1 MGTTARHLSIVVL
14 ACALALQAP
23 GQTATPVAGESQAGV
38 QRNLIGSET
47 SGGETPHVTATA
59 SEATSEA
66 VTVQTLVDFKTSDV
80 KFNLQELTEILR
92 DRRHEGWVLAAYP
105 DPKTHRPLIG
115 AGFSLDLPAREHP
128 QRDPLNPHSFIE
140 PSSAELWQAAGLEQV
155 RLQAM
160 LERFSNQYAKWKY
173 KGYRKRI
180 KTLSPEITDDEAT
193 MLLRISAIQ
202 AAYNARAY
210 CRNFDQLGASQQMA
224 LSQLVYQMGVNLEQ
238 FSQFLALINTDSS
251 IAVADTGDAT
261 PNPDGTNP
269 DGSDAEHWKAVQAS
283 LIHSQ
288 WARLY
293 RTRAIAVIAM
303 LDPQYPDDPGVAE
316 RRVSATLRPPVVHRR
331 RGRAAVTRELASSSG
346 SRKKPSR
353 KHPSAATKRKV

>member
-1 MGTTARHLSIVVL
+1 LLNLLQLLESGVSMGTNARHLSIAVI
-14 ACALALQAP
+14 ACAMALPASGQAALTLAGQA
-23 GQTATPVAGESQAGV
+23 QAAAEHKLV
-38 QRNLIGSET
+38 ITEAPMA
-47 SGGETPHVTATA
+47 ETPRFTATA
-59 SEATSEA
+59 SETASVEA
-66 VTVQTLVDFKTSDV
+66 LLDFKASDV

-115 AGFSLDLPAREHP
+115 AGFSLDLPAREHL
-128 QRDPLNPHSFIE
+128 QRDPLNPRSFIE
-140 PSSAELWQAAGLEQV
+140 PSSAELWRAAGLEPT
-155 RLQAM
+155 RLNAI
-160 LERFSNQYAKWKY
+160 LERFGNQYAKWKY

-180 KTLSPEITDDEAT
+180 KTLTPEITDEEAT

-224 LSQLVYQMGVNLEQ
+224 MSQLVYQMGVNLEQ
-238 FSQFLALINTDSS
+238 FSQFLALVNSDSS
-251 IAVADTGDAT
+251 TLDASAMDA
-261 PNPDGTNP
+261 P
-269 DGSDAEHWKAVQAS
+269 DAEHWKAVQAS

-303 LDPQYPDDPGVAE
+303 LDPQYADDPAVAE
-316 RRVSATLRPPVVHRR
+316 QRVGATLHPAVVHRR
-331 RGRAAVTRELASSSG
+331 KGRAAVSRQLASSSG
-346 SRKKPSR
+346 NRRKPTR
-353 KHPSAATKRKV
+353 KNSSTKRKV